1 MNAMNPMIAHADTRK
16 DVEMR
21 SYHIPSDTTGIEL
34 HIQNKRPRNI
44 DTFDAAHTIVM
55 MHGAT
60 YSSLSLYDTQVG
72 GYSFMDYLAVRGY
85 DVYAVDVRGYGR
97 STRPVEMDHP
107 PEHSA
112 PLTNTE
118 MAIRDFSSAMNFVLR
133 TNGITQANVIG
144 MSWGGTVTGAYTTR
158 NGHKVRRLGL
168 IAPQW
173 LSAAPIPLDSGGALA
188 GYRIV
193 QADAARTRW
202 INAAPVHKRS
212 DLIPHNGF
220 EAWLAQTVGTETD
233 VAIKNA
239 GAIRATNGPIQDI
252 RDYWSAGRP
261 FYDPSEIEV
270 PVLLMHG
277 EWDIDVPIDL
287 ALGYF
292 KRLTGTPSKRWI
304 EIGEATHML
313 VLEKNRQQ
321 AFDALADFFIGSTQ
335 HS

>member
-1 MNAMNPMIAHADTRK
+1 MNAHTDTRK
-16 DVEMR
+16 NIDTH
-21 SYHIPSDTTGIEL
+21 SYHIPSDTAGIEL
-34 HIQNKRPRNI
+34 HIQNKRPKGVH
-44 DTFDAAHTIVM
+44 TFDAAHTIVM

-60 YSSLSLYDTQVG
+60 YSSLSLYDTEVG
-72 GYSFMDYLAVRGY
+72 GYSFMDYLAARGY

-97 STRPVEMDHP
+97 STRPIEMDHA

-133 TNGITQANVIG
+133 TNRLSQSNVIG

-158 NGHKVRRLGL
+158 NGYKVRRLGL

-173 LSAAPIPLDSGGALA
+173 LSAVPIPLDSGGILA

-212 DLIPHNGF
+212 DLIPEHGF
-220 EAWLAQTVGTETD
+220 EAWLAQTVETETD
-233 VAIKNA
+233 AAIRSA

-252 RDYWSAGRP
+252 RDYWNAGRP

-270 PVLLMHG
+270 PVLLLHG

-287 ALGYF
+287 ALDYF
-292 KRLTGTPSKRWI
+292 KRLTGTPSKRWL

-313 VLEKNRQQ
+313 VLEKNRQL
-321 AFDALADFFIGSTQ
+321 AFTALADFFSEATYP
-335 HS
+335 S